1 MSASAKPVSA
11 PASIAVRQQTEG
23 RGLRKAIQQ
32 AAFAHRWGLRPTAPG
47 EEANRCGNL
56 KLMASI
62 YRYTQMPWR
71 VR

>member
-1 MSASAKPVSA
+1 M
-11 PASIAVRQQTEG
+11 RQQTEG
-23 RGLRKAIQQ
+23 SGLRNAIQQ

-47 EEANRCGNL
+47 EEANRCANL